1 MRALRQRGVLVL
13 PQNSTT
19 LRFVTHLDVSTED
32 VARVVVA
39 FEEILG

>member
-1 MRALRQRGVLVL
+1 MAALRERNVLVL
-13 PQNSTT
+13 PQNATT

-39 FEEILG
+39 LEEILG